1 MNKTALG
8 LLLGFGLMGAAQ
20 AASVIEVGQA
30 WSRMTAASAPMGAIF
45 VELKNSGD
53 QDDVLVSATTARSP
67 QVELHNHVNDNGVM
81 RMREVAGGIVL
92 PKGQTVS
99 LKPGGYHIM
108 LMKMPQPLV
117 LNDEY
122 KVTLSFK
129 HAPSQTVTVK
139 VNNGVGM
146 VNGSAAA
153 KSMDHSGHGDHG
165 HAKHQH

>member
-1 MNKTALG
+1 MGLLLALG
-8 LLLGFGLMGAAQ
+8 LTGVAQ

-30 WSRMTAASAPMGAIF
+30 WSRMTAPSVPMGAIF

-53 QDDVLVSATTARSP
+53 QDDVLVSASTQRSP
-67 QVELHNHVNDNGVM
+67 QVELHTHTNDNGVM
-81 RMREVAGGIVL
+81 RMREVEGGIVL

-108 LMKMPQPLV
+108 LMKMPKPLV

-122 KVTLSFK
+122 KVTLTFK
-129 HAPSQTVTVK
+129 NAPSQTVTVK

-146 VNGSAAA
+146 VNGMAA
-153 KSMDHSGHGDHG
+153 KADDHSGHGDHG